1 VNFSAAVSFSTEQ
14 NPVNWKGVKSRNF
27 YLAFE
32 LLKMAIY
39 RIVNGK
45 IMAESGNLGCYDYW
59 LRKFL
64 LTKERVK

>member
-1 VNFSAAVSFSTEQ
+1 
-14 NPVNWKGVKSRNF
+14 
-27 YLAFE
+27 
-32 LLKMAIY
+32 MAIY
-39 RIVNGK
+39 RIVDGK